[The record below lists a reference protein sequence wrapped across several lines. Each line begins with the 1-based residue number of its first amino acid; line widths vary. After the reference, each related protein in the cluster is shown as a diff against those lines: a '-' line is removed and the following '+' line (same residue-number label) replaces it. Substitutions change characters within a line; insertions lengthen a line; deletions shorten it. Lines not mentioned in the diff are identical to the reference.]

1 MKKEDVLKQYTTPT
15 GAPAFVP
22 GPHRFT
28 SREYL
33 NITYRT
39 DREALQKQ
47 VPEPLEIDEPLVR
60 FEVMNMPDT
69 TGYGSYVEC
78 GQAAVVRHKE
88 EVGEY
93 IIGMYLDNLPA
104 IAAGRELSAFP
115 KKLGSAKLFVDSDT
129 LVGTLDYGTLSV
141 ARATMGYKHKP
152 MDLEKARQ
160 EICVPTFMLKILPS
174 YEKRPRICEL
184 VRTEITNISV
194 KGAWRAPARLPHVET
209 IVRDYIRNNRSTLKA
224 LGLPTDDLEKKL
236 SFEANLER
244 SVTGADLVQE
254 NGPERIEF
262 KQDLW
267 AHIGKVVGEHALM
280 LSSSS
285 AKTATEQSLKMP
297 RPDRLLVG
305 HPFNPPHLIPL
316 VEVVP
321 GEKTSPEAVDDAV
334 AFYAALGKV
343 PRVVR
348 KEMPGFVAN
357 RLQRAI
363 FRECCYLVIQGV
375 VKVDELDDIVT
386 SSIGLRW
393 AADGQFRSFH
403 LGGGAGGFK
412 SFFNQFGPGLNEAW
426 KNMAPVNLDEAA
438 QDKIVAQ
445 AEASFAAQPPE
456 QLESERDAKQLAI
469 IRALKAVKAS
479 Q

>member
-1 MKKEDVLKQYTTPT
+1 MATAQQDILNRYSKVTVI
-15 GAPAFVP
+15 GAGVIGASW
-22 GPHRFT
+22 T
-28 SREYL
+28 
-33 NITYRT
+33 
-39 DREALQKQ
+39 ALFLAHGLT
-47 VPEPLEIDEPLVR
+47 VVVNDPR
-60 FEVMNMPDT
+60 PD
-69 TGYGSYVEC
+69 
-78 GQAAVVRHKE
+78 
-88 EVGEY
+88 
-93 IIGMYLDNLPA
+93 
-104 IAAGRELSAFP
+104 
-115 KKLGSAKLFVDSDT
+115 
-129 LVGTLDYGTLSV
+129 
-141 ARATMGYKHKP
+141 
-152 MDLEKARQ
+152 
-160 EICVPTFMLKILPS
+160 
-174 YEKRPRICEL
+174 
-184 VRTEITNISV
+184 
-194 KGAWRAPARLPHVET
+194 VET
-209 IVRDYIRNNRSTLKA
+209 IVRDYIRNNLSTLKA

-236 SFEANLER
+236 SFQADLER
-244 SVTGADLVQE
+244 SIADADLVQE

-267 AHIGKVVGEHALM
+267 ERIGKVVGEHALM

-285 AKTATEQSLKMP
+285 AKTATEQALKMS
-297 RPDRLLVG
+297 RPERLLVG

-321 GEKTSPEAVDDAV
+321 GEQTSPQAVDDAV

-393 AADGQFRSFH
+393 AADGPFRSFH

-412 SFFNQFGPGLNEAW
+412 SFFKQFGPGLNEAW

-438 QDKIVAQ
+438 QDKIIAQ
-445 AEASFAAQPPE
+445 AEASFAAQSPE

-469 IRALKAVKAS
+469 IRALKAVKAGK
-479 Q
+479 

>member
-1 MKKEDVLKQYTTPT
+1 MATAQQDILNRYSKVTVI
-15 GAPAFVP
+15 GAGVIGASW
-22 GPHRFT
+22 T
-28 SREYL
+28 
-33 NITYRT
+33 
-39 DREALQKQ
+39 ALFLAHGLT
-47 VPEPLEIDEPLVR
+47 VVVNDPR
-60 FEVMNMPDT
+60 PD
-69 TGYGSYVEC
+69 
-78 GQAAVVRHKE
+78 
-88 EVGEY
+88 
-93 IIGMYLDNLPA
+93 
-104 IAAGRELSAFP
+104 
-115 KKLGSAKLFVDSDT
+115 
-129 LVGTLDYGTLSV
+129 
-141 ARATMGYKHKP
+141 
-152 MDLEKARQ
+152 
-160 EICVPTFMLKILPS
+160 
-174 YEKRPRICEL
+174 
-184 VRTEITNISV
+184 
-194 KGAWRAPARLPHVET
+194 VET
-209 IVRDYIRNNRSTLKA
+209 IVRDYIRNNLSTLKE
-224 LGLPTDDLEKKL
+224 LGLPTDNLEKKL
-236 SFEANLER
+236 SFEANLEA
-244 SVTGADLVQE
+244 SVAGADLVQE

-267 AHIGKVVGEHALM
+267 ERIGKVVGAHALM

-285 AKTATEQSLKMP
+285 AKTATEQALKMS
-297 RPDRLLVG
+297 RPGRLLVG

-393 AADGQFRSFH
+393 AADGPFRSFH

-412 SFFNQFGPGLNEAW
+412 SFFKQFGPGLNEAW
-426 KNMAPVNLDEAA
+426 KNMAPVNLDEVA
-438 QDKIVAQ
+438 QDKIIAQ

-469 IRALKAVKAS
+469 IRALKAVKAGK
-479 Q
+479 

>member
-1 MKKEDVLKQYTTPT
+1 MATAQQEILNRYSKVTVI
-15 GAPAFVP
+15 GAGVIGASW
-22 GPHRFT
+22 T
-28 SREYL
+28 SL
-33 NITYRT
+33 FL
-39 DREALQKQ
+39 AHGL
-47 VPEPLEIDEPLVR
+47 
-60 FEVMNMPDT
+60 
-69 TGYGSYVEC
+69 
-78 GQAAVVRHKE
+78 AVV
-88 EVGEY
+88 VN
-93 IIGMYLDNLPA
+93 DP
-104 IAAGRELSAFP
+104 
-115 KKLGSAKLFVDSDT
+115 
-129 LVGTLDYGTLSV
+129 
-141 ARATMGYKHKP
+141 
-152 MDLEKARQ
+152 
-160 EICVPTFMLKILPS
+160 
-174 YEKRPRICEL
+174 RPD
-184 VRTEITNISV
+184 
-194 KGAWRAPARLPHVET
+194 VET
-209 IVRDYIRNNRSTLKA
+209 IVRDYIRNNLSTLKE
-224 LGLPTDDLEKKL
+224 LGLPTDNLEKKL
-236 SFEANLER
+236 GFEADLER
-244 SVTGADLVQE
+244 SVAGADLVQE

-267 AHIGKVVGEHALM
+267 ARIGKVVGAHALM

-285 AKTATEQSLKMP
+285 AKTATEQALKMS
-297 RPDRLLVG
+297 RPERLLVG

-393 AADGQFRSFH
+393 AADGPFRSFH

-412 SFFNQFGPGLNEAW
+412 SFFKQFGPGLNEAW

-438 QDKIVAQ
+438 QDKIIAQ

-469 IRALKAVKAS
+469 IRALKAVKAGK
-479 Q
+479 

>member
-1 MKKEDVLKQYTTPT
+1 MATAQQDILNRYSKVTVI
-15 GAPAFVP
+15 GAGVIGASW
-22 GPHRFT
+22 T
-28 SREYL
+28 
-33 NITYRT
+33 
-39 DREALQKQ
+39 ALFLAHGLT
-47 VPEPLEIDEPLVR
+47 VIVNDPR
-60 FEVMNMPDT
+60 PD
-69 TGYGSYVEC
+69 
-78 GQAAVVRHKE
+78 
-88 EVGEY
+88 
-93 IIGMYLDNLPA
+93 
-104 IAAGRELSAFP
+104 
-115 KKLGSAKLFVDSDT
+115 
-129 LVGTLDYGTLSV
+129 
-141 ARATMGYKHKP
+141 
-152 MDLEKARQ
+152 
-160 EICVPTFMLKILPS
+160 
-174 YEKRPRICEL
+174 
-184 VRTEITNISV
+184 
-194 KGAWRAPARLPHVET
+194 VET
-209 IVRDYIRNNRSTLKA
+209 FVRDYIRNNRLTLEA
-224 LGLPTDDLEKKL
+224 LGLPTDNLEKKL

-262 KQDLW
+262 KQALW
-267 AHIGKVVGEHALM
+267 ARIGKVVGDRALM

-285 AKTATEQSLKMP
+285 AKTATEQALNMS
-297 RPDRLLVG
+297 RPERLLVG

-343 PRVVR
+343 PRVVH

-393 AADGQFRSFH
+393 AADGPFRSFH

-412 SFFNQFGPGLNEAW
+412 SFFKQFGPGLNEAW
-426 KNMAPVNLDEAA
+426 KNMASVNLDEAA
-438 QDKIVAQ
+438 QDKIIAQ

-469 IRALKAVKAS
+469 IRALKAVKAGK
-479 Q
+479 

>member
-1 MKKEDVLKQYTTPT
+1 MATAQQDILNRYSKVTVI
-15 GAPAFVP
+15 GAGVIGASW
-22 GPHRFT
+22 T
-28 SREYL
+28 
-33 NITYRT
+33 
-39 DREALQKQ
+39 ALF
-47 VPEPLEIDEPLVR
+47 LAHGL
-60 FEVMNMPDT
+60 T
-69 TGYGSYVEC
+69 
-78 GQAAVVRHKE
+78 VVVNDPR
-88 EVGEY
+88 
-93 IIGMYLDNLPA
+93 
-104 IAAGRELSAFP
+104 
-115 KKLGSAKLFVDSDT
+115 SD
-129 LVGTLDYGTLSV
+129 
-141 ARATMGYKHKP
+141 
-152 MDLEKARQ
+152 
-160 EICVPTFMLKILPS
+160 
-174 YEKRPRICEL
+174 
-184 VRTEITNISV
+184 
-194 KGAWRAPARLPHVET
+194 VET
-209 IVRDYIRNNRSTLKA
+209 IVRDYIRNNLSTLKE
-224 LGLPTDDLEKKL
+224 LGLPTDNLEKKL
-236 SFEANLER
+236 SFEANLEA
-244 SVTGADLVQE
+244 SVAGADLVQE

-267 AHIGKVVGEHALM
+267 ERIGKVVGAHALM

-285 AKTATEQSLKMP
+285 AKTATEQALKMS
-297 RPDRLLVG
+297 RPGRLLVG

-393 AADGQFRSFH
+393 AADGPFRSFH

-412 SFFNQFGPGLNEAW
+412 SFFKQFGPGLNEAW

-438 QDKIVAQ
+438 QDKIIAQ

-456 QLESERDAKQLAI
+456 QLESERDARQLAI
-469 IRALKAVKAS
+469 IRALKAVKAGK
-479 Q
+479 